1 MVVVSN
7 LEYGGAQRQIVELVN
22 NMDPD
27 RYRVRIVSLSDYL
40 PLQKQLRPG
49 IDVDVVYK
57 KSRFDFTV
65 AFKLARLIRQ
75 FNIDVIH
82 SYLFDAEIAARL
94 AGLLS
99 FRRPVVI
106 GSERN
111 TDYALKRVQ
120 LVAYKLTKKLV
131 DAVIANSRAGASF
144 NAETLGQPESLYRVI
159 HNGVDTNKFKPQ
171 DRAMARQPLGL
182 TEDDVAIG
190 VFASFK
196 AQKNHPF
203 LFEAILPILDRYPR
217 LRLVLVGDMLFQ
229 GMHGSDDYHAGVMK
243 MIETTRL
250 AGHCVLL
257 GNRDDIQDVYPACDF
272 TVLPS
277 LFEGTPNVLFESMA
291 CGVSVVATNVSDN
304 AIIVEHDRT
313 GLLVDSG
320 DVAGLR
326 SALTLMLD
334 NEEKRIV
341 LGKNARERMVSAFSS
356 AKLAEKT
363 MAVYDEFV
371 DRRPALAG
379 RQPDGYNG

>member
-1 MVVVSN
+1 MIVVSN

-65 AFKLARLIRQ
+65 AFKLARLIREY
-75 FNIDVIH
+75 NIELLH

-111 TDYALKRVQ
+111 TDYTLKRVQ
-120 LVAYKLTKKLV
+120 LIAYKLTKKLV
-131 DAVIANSRAGASF
+131 DAIIANSRAGASF
-144 NAETLGQPESLYRVI
+144 NSSLLGQPESMYRVI
-159 HNGVDTNKFKPQ
+159 HNGVDTNKFKPL
-171 DRAMARQPLGL
+171 DRVKAREPLGL
-182 TEDDVAIG
+182 TEDDVVIG

-203 LFEAILPILDRYPR
+203 LFEAILPMLDSYPR
-217 LRLVLVGDMLFQ
+217 LRLALVGDMLFG
-229 GMHGSDDYHAGVMK
+229 GMHGSDDYHAGVIET
-243 MIETTRL
+243 IETTKL

-277 LFEGTPNVLFESMA
+277 LFEGTPNVLLESMA
-291 CGVSVVATNVSDN
+291 CGVPVVATDVSDN
-304 AIIVEHDRT
+304 AIIVDNDRT
-313 GLLVDSG
+313 GLLVECG
-320 DVAGLR
+320 DVDGLR
-326 SALTLMLD
+326 SALTVMLD
-334 NEEKRIV
+334 DEEKRKV
-341 LGKNARERMVSAFSS
+341 MGRNAREHMCNTFSS

-363 MAVYDEFV
+363 IAVYDEIANP
-371 DRRPALAG
+371 RLAT
-379 RQPDGYNG
+379 

>member
-277 LFEGTPNVLFESMA
+277 LFEGTPNVLLESMA
-291 CGVSVVATNVSDN
+291 CGVPVVATNVSDN

>member
-27 RYRVRIVSLSDYL
+27 RYLVRIVSLSDYL

-277 LFEGTPNVLFESMA
+277 LFEGTPNVLLESMA
-291 CGVSVVATNVSDN
+291 CGVPVVATNVSDN